1 MFVWIKL
8 LNGIEDSYKLITT
21 AAVDKKV
28 LAVPGVV
35 SNLAIMLHFL
45 FEFTQT
51 SILGICAFRRAN
63 AIRSS
68 IV

>member
-35 SNLAIMLHFL
+35 SNLAIMFHFL
-45 FEFTQT
+45 FELLRPP
-51 SILGICAFRRAN
+51 S
-63 AIRSS
+63 
-68 IV
+68 